1 MSFYCLDLK
10 AQLRQ
15 YKLYHN
21 EKTNVRIHM
30 IFVPM
35 ILFSI
40 CCLTHRMPLGHGLNL
55 ADILT
60 TAFSIYYVVLCFIP
74 GIIASLLLFAVDW
87 SLDEGKIQ
95 LSLCQELL
103 LFAIGWAV
111 QFIGHGYFERRR
123 PALMDNLVQSLVTAP
138 YFVLFE
144 LLFKLGFYQQL
155 QNELE
160 KDIQNQR
167 QQQLP

>member
-1 MSFYCLDLK
+1 MSHYHLDLK

-30 IFVPM
+30 VFVPT

-40 CCLTHRMPLGHGLNL
+40 CCLTHRLPLGHNL
-55 ADILT
+55 TLAHVLT
-60 TAFSIYYVVLCFIP
+60 TAFSVYYLILCFVP
-74 GIIASLLLFAVDW
+74 GAIASLLLFTVNW
-87 SLDEGKIQ
+87 SLDEGKIR
-95 LSLCQELL
+95 LSLCQELS
-103 LFAIGWAV
+103 LFALGWAV
-111 QFIGHGYFERRR
+111 QFMGHGYFECRR

-144 LLFKLGFYQQL
+144 FLFSLGFYQQL
-155 QNELE
+155 QNEIE
-160 KDIQNQR
+160 KDIQT
-167 QQQLP
+167 